1 MHTDNKGKDI
11 LIFVIGPAQGLDV
24 TTLTNEAQYWINFWR
39 SNRKFCLSFYYNG
52 RNCFLFVD
60 VTKIYQFK
68 AEDSEIRKY
77 PLCLGNISVDFST
90 NNMKKWVYNFSVDY
104 RTFGTSDIINII
116 SI

>member
-24 TTLTNEAQYWINFWR
+24 TTLTTETQYWINFWR

-60 VTKIYQFK
+60 ATKIYQFK

-104 RTFGTSDIINII
+104 RAFGTSDIINII